1 MLTGLEEKIL
11 QCITRYIT
19 QNGRSPTLD
28 EIGQLLEIRSK
39 GTIPRY
45 VKSLIDKGH
54 LQRSGRNWRGLR
66 LAGEQ
71 NRRLTIL
78 PLAGRIAAGKPI
90 EAISEQ
96 YEINFSEMLLGP
108 GRYVLEVQGDSM
120 IDAGILDGDLV
131 IIRETQSADNG
142 DIIVALIDNNE
153 ATLKRL
159 RKNGNQVELIPD
171 NQSMT
176 PMIYSADRINIQ
188 GVVVGQ
194 ARMY

>member
-39 GTIPRY
+39 GTIHRY

-159 RKNGNQVELIPD
+159 RKKGNQVELIPD

>member
-28 EIGQLLEIRSK
+28 EIGQLLEIKSK
-39 GTIPRY
+39 GTIHRY

-66 LAGEQ
+66 LAGKQ

-131 IIRETQSADNG
+131 IVRETQTADNG
-142 DIIVALIDNNE
+142 DIVVALIDNNE

-159 RKNGNQVELIPD
+159 RKKGKQVELIPD
-171 NQSMT
+171 NKSMT
-176 PMIYSADRINIQ
+176 PMVYLADRINIQ

>member
-28 EIGQLLEIRSK
+28 EIGQLLEIKSK
-39 GTIPRY
+39 GTIHRY

-54 LQRSGRNWRGLR
+54 LQRTGRNWRGIR
-66 LAGEQ
+66 LTGEQ

-96 YEINFSEMLLGP
+96 CEINFSEMLLGP

-142 DIIVALIDNNE
+142 DIVVALIDNNE

-159 RKNGNQVELIPD
+159 RKHGKQIELIPD
-171 NQSMT
+171 NQSMS
-176 PMIYSADRINIQ
+176 PMKYSTDRINLQ

>member
-39 GTIPRY
+39 GTIHRY

-131 IIRETQSADNG
+131 IVRETQSADNG

-159 RKNGNQVELIPD
+159 RKKGNHVELSPD

>member
-19 QNGRSPTLD
+19 QNGRSPTLN
-28 EIGQLLEIRSK
+28 EIGQLLEIKSK
-39 GTIPRY
+39 GTIHRY

-54 LQRSGRNWRGLR
+54 LQRSGRNWRGLH
-66 LAGEQ
+66 LAGKQ

-131 IIRETQSADNG
+131 IVRETQSANNG
-142 DIIVALIDNNE
+142 DIVVALIDNNE

-159 RKNGNQVELIPD
+159 KKKGKQVELIPD

-176 PMIYSADRINIQ
+176 PMVYSADRINIQ

>member
-28 EIGQLLEIRSK
+28 EIGQLLEIKSK
-39 GTIPRY
+39 GTIHRY

-66 LAGEQ
+66 LTGEK

-131 IIRETQSADNG
+131 IIRETQSANNG
-142 DIIVALIDNNE
+142 DIVVALVDNNE
-153 ATLKRL
+153 ATLRRL
-159 RKNGNQVELIPD
+159 RKKGNQIELIPD
-171 NQSMT
+171 NQSMS
-176 PMIYSADRINIQ
+176 PMKYSADRINIQ

>member
-28 EIGQLLEIRSK
+28 EIGQLLEIKSK
-39 GTIPRY
+39 GTIHRY

-71 NRRLTIL
+71 SRRLTIL

-96 YEINFSEMLLGP
+96 YEINFSEMLL
-108 GRYVLEVQGDSM
+108 
-120 IDAGILDGDLV
+120 
-131 IIRETQSADNG
+131 
-142 DIIVALIDNNE
+142 
-153 ATLKRL
+153 
-159 RKNGNQVELIPD
+159 
-171 NQSMT
+171 
-176 PMIYSADRINIQ
+176 
-188 GVVVGQ
+188 
-194 ARMY
+194 

>member
-39 GTIPRY
+39 GTIHRY
-45 VKSLIDKGH
+45 VKSSIDKGH

-131 IIRETQSADNG
+131 IVRETQSADNG

-159 RKNGNQVELIPD
+159 RKKGNQVELIPD

>member
-11 QCITRYIT
+11 QCITIYIT

-28 EIGQLLEIRSK
+28 EIGQLLSIKSK
-39 GTIPRY
+39 GTIHRY
-45 VKSLIDKGH
+45 IKSLIKKGH
-54 LQRSGRNWRGLR
+54 LHRSGRNWRGIR
-66 LAGEQ
+66 LTGEQ
-71 NRRLTIL
+71 NRKLTIL

-142 DIIVALIDNNE
+142 DIVVALIDNSE

-159 RKNGNQVELIPD
+159 KKNGNQIELIPD
-171 NQSMT
+171 NKSMS
-176 PMIYSADRINIQ
+176 PMQYSADRINVQ

-194 ARMY
+194 VRMY

>member
-19 QNGRSPTLD
+19 QNGRSPTLE
-28 EIGQLLEIRSK
+28 EIGQLLEIKSK
-39 GTIPRY
+39 GTIHRY

-66 LAGEQ
+66 LTGEK

-131 IIRETQSADNG
+131 IIRETQSANNG
-142 DIIVALIDNNE
+142 DIVVALVDNSE

-159 RKNGNQVELIPD
+159 RKKGNQIELIPD
-171 NQSMT
+171 NQSMS
-176 PMIYSADRINIQ
+176 PMKYSADRINIQ

-194 ARMY
+194 VRMY

>member
-11 QCITRYIT
+11 QCITMYIT
-19 QNGRSPTLD
+19 QNGRSPTLN
-28 EIGQLLEIRSK
+28 EIGQLLQIKSK
-39 GTIPRY
+39 GTIHRY
-45 VKSLIDKGH
+45 VES
-54 LQRSGRNWRGLR
+54 
-66 LAGEQ
+66 
-71 NRRLTIL
+71 
-78 PLAGRIAAGKPI
+78 KPI

-120 IDAGILDGDLV
+120 VDAGILDGDLV
-131 IIRETQSADNG
+131 IVRETQSANNG
-142 DIIVALIDNNE
+142 DIVVALIDNNE

-159 RKNGNQVELIPD
+159 RKKGDQIELIPD
-171 NQSMT
+171 NKSMI
-176 PMIYSADRINIQ
+176 PMVYLADRINIQ

>member
-19 QNGRSPTLD
+19 QNGRSPTLN
-28 EIGQLLEIRSK
+28 EIGQLLEIKSK
-39 GTIPRY
+39 GTIHRY

-54 LQRSGRNWRGLR
+54 LQRSGRNWRGLH
-66 LAGEQ
+66 LAGKQ

-131 IIRETQSADNG
+131 IVRDTQSADNG
-142 DIIVALIDNNE
+142 DIVVALIDNNE

-159 RKNGNQVELIPD
+159 RKKGKQVELIPD

-176 PMIYSADRINIQ
+176 PMVYSVDRINIQ

-194 ARMY
+194 ARIY

>member
-39 GTIPRY
+39 GTIHRY

-108 GRYVLEVQGDSM
+108 DRYVLEVQGDSM

-131 IIRETQSADNG
+131 IVRETQSADNG

-159 RKNGNQVELIPD
+159 RKKGNQVELIPD

>member
-39 GTIPRY
+39 GTIHRY

-131 IIRETQSADNG
+131 IVRETQSANNG
-142 DIIVALIDNNE
+142 DIVVALIDNNE

-159 RKNGNQVELIPD
+159 RKKGDQIELIPD
-171 NQSMT
+171 NKSMI
-176 PMIYSADRINIQ
+176 PMVYLADRINIQ

>member
-39 GTIPRY
+39 GTIHRY

-90 EAISEQ
+90 EGISEQ

-131 IIRETQSADNG
+131 IVRETQSADNG

-159 RKNGNQVELIPD
+159 RKKGNQVELIPD

>member
-39 GTIPRY
+39 GTIHRY

-159 RKNGNQVELIPD
+159 RKKGNQVELIPD

-176 PMIYSADRINIQ
+176 SMVYSADRINIQ

>member
-28 EIGQLLEIRSK
+28 EIGQLLEIKSK
-39 GTIPRY
+39 GTIHRY

-54 LQRSGRNWRGLR
+54 LQRSGRNWRGLH
-66 LAGEQ
+66 LAGKQ

-131 IIRETQSADNG
+131 IVRETQTADNG
-142 DIIVALIDNNE
+142 DIVVALIDNNE

-159 RKNGNQVELIPD
+159 RKKGKQVELIPD

-176 PMIYSADRINIQ
+176 PMVYLADRINIQ

>member
-11 QCITRYIT
+11 QCITIYIT

-28 EIGQLLEIRSK
+28 EIGQLLSIKSK
-39 GTIPRY
+39 GTIHRY
-45 VKSLIDKGH
+45 IKSLIKKGH
-54 LQRSGRNWRGLR
+54 LHRSGRNWRGIR
-66 LAGEQ
+66 LTGEQ
-71 NRRLTIL
+71 NRKLTIL

-142 DIIVALIDNNE
+142 DIVVALIDNSE

-159 RKNGNQVELIPD
+159 KKNGNQIELIPD
-171 NQSMT
+171 NKSMS
-176 PMIYSADRINIQ
+176 PMQYSADRINIQ

-194 ARMY
+194 VRMY

>member
-28 EIGQLLEIRSK
+28 EIGLLLEIKSK
-39 GTIPRY
+39 GSIHRY

-66 LAGEQ
+66 LTGEK

-96 YEINFSEMLLGP
+96 YEINFSEMLVGP

-120 IDAGILDGDLV
+120 VDAGILDGDLV
-131 IIRETQSADNG
+131 IAVSYTH
-142 DIIVALIDNNE
+142 L
-153 ATLKRL
+153 TL
-159 RKNGNQVELIPD
+159 P
-171 NQSMT
+171 T
-176 PMIYSADRINIQ
+176 IYS
-188 GVVVGQ
+188 V
-194 ARMY
+194 

>member
-1 MLTGLEEKIL
+1 M
-11 QCITRYIT
+11 
-19 QNGRSPTLD
+19 
-28 EIGQLLEIRSK
+28 
-39 GTIPRY
+39 
-45 VKSLIDKGH
+45 
-54 LQRSGRNWRGLR
+54 R

-131 IIRETQSADNG
+131 IVRETQSADNG

-153 ATLKRL
+153 A
-159 RKNGNQVELIPD
+159 E
-171 NQSMT
+171 
-176 PMIYSADRINIQ
+176 
-188 GVVVGQ
+188 
-194 ARMY
+194 

>member
-39 GTIPRY
+39 GTIHRY

-54 LQRSGRNWRGLR
+54 LQRTGRNWRGLR

-108 GRYVLEVQGDSM
+108 DRYVLEVQGDSM

-131 IIRETQSADNG
+131 IVRETQSADNG

-159 RKNGNQVELIPD
+159 RKKGNQVELIPD

-176 PMIYSADRINIQ
+176 SMVYSADRINIQ

>member
-19 QNGRSPTLD
+19 QNGRSPTLN
-28 EIGQLLEIRSK
+28 EIGQLLEIKSK
-39 GTIPRY
+39 GTIHRY

-54 LQRSGRNWRGLR
+54 LQRSGRNWRGLH
-66 LAGEQ
+66 LAGKQ

-131 IIRETQSADNG
+131 IVRETQSANNG
-142 DIIVALIDNNE
+142 DIVVALIDNNE

-159 RKNGNQVELIPD
+159 KKKGKQVELIPD
-171 NQSMT
+171 NQSMI
-176 PMIYSADRINIQ
+176 PMVYSADRINIQ

>member
-11 QCITRYIT
+11 QSITRYIT

-28 EIGQLLEIRSK
+28 EIGQLLEIKSK
-39 GTIPRY
+39 GTIHRF

-66 LAGEQ
+66 LTGEK

-131 IIRETQSADNG
+131 IIRETQSANNG
-142 DIIVALIDNNE
+142 DIVVALVDNSE

-159 RKNGNQVELIPD
+159 RKKDNQIELIPD
-171 NQSMT
+171 NQSMS
-176 PMIYSADRINIQ
+176 PMKYSADRINIQ

>member
-28 EIGQLLEIRSK
+28 EIGQLLEIKSK
-39 GTIPRY
+39 GTIHRY

-66 LAGEQ
+66 LAGKQ

-131 IIRETQSADNG
+131 IVRETQTADNG
-142 DIIVALIDNNE
+142 DIVVALIDNNE

-159 RKNGNQVELIPD
+159 RKKGKQVELIPD

-176 PMIYSADRINIQ
+176 PMVYLADRINIQ

>member
-11 QCITRYIT
+11 QCFTRYIT

-39 GTIPRY
+39 GTIHRY

-108 GRYVLEVQGDSM
+108 GRYVL
-120 IDAGILDGDLV
+120 
-131 IIRETQSADNG
+131 
-142 DIIVALIDNNE
+142 
-153 ATLKRL
+153 
-159 RKNGNQVELIPD
+159 
-171 NQSMT
+171 
-176 PMIYSADRINIQ
+176 
-188 GVVVGQ
+188 
-194 ARMY
+194 

>member
-19 QNGRSPTLD
+19 QNRCSPTLD
-28 EIGQLLEIRSK
+28 EIGKLLEIKSK
-39 GTIPRY
+39 GTIHRY

-66 LAGEQ
+66 LTGEK

-120 IDAGILDGDLV
+120 VDAGILDGDLV
-131 IIRETQSADNG
+131 IVRETQSANNG
-142 DIIVALIDNNE
+142 DIVVALIDNNE

-159 RKNGNQVELIPD
+159 RKKGDQIELIPD
-171 NQSMT
+171 NQSMI
-176 PMIYSADRINIQ
+176 PMVYLADRINIQ

>member
-39 GTIPRY
+39 GTIHRY

-108 GRYVLEVQGDSM
+108 DRYVLEVQGDSM

-159 RKNGNQVELIPD
+159 RKKGNQVELIPD